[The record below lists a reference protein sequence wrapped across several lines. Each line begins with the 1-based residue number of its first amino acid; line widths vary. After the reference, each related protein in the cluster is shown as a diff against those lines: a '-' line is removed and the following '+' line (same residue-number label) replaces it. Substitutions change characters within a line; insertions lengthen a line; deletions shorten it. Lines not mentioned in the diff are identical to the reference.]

1 VVDLGAA
8 TKGGCSQ
15 DWLPH
20 VGAKSPKMSKHP
32 RETRH
37 NTFIGNNLHR
47 AAKWLEQYC
56 LPLCLVVQAT
66 LLFWRLDMLP
76 VWGDEQFTLDT
87 SAQPL
92 SRIAALVRDDIH
104 PPLYYILV
112 HYWMELPWSAAS
124 IVKVRA
130 FSGLWALAATLLLRR
145 LWFRDSRFLVLL
157 SLSPCLILYGRMGRS
172 YTLQLFLGCL
182 ALYWGMN
189 LIRDPRRHRWQWLYA
204 AAGTLL
210 LYTHYLP
217 ALAIILAVGA
227 FLLYRRAWLAL
238 LVPGTAMILAYAP
251 WLLAMRTA
259 FGRVLH
265 AEPYA
270 VTEHPWLEQ
279 AIRLLYLPVS
289 FTFGETLPTWV
300 MIGGALLAPAL
311 IALAWRCARNPPE
324 WLPLVSLA
332 AAIAYIAAG
341 RWVSFAFVPARLL
354 FVLPFYLML
363 LARRASI
370 TAALVCLSIGSLYSY
385 FHQEDFL
392 NKGYLL
398 PFDQIADII
407 QRDSGDRPARLI
419 VDAPGLDVSPLT
431 HRLPSLTKPNAAA
444 EIVWV
449 LSSRGRHVEP
459 PAGSEI
465 QRQKFVA
472 YSKLDRQVMSLLDW
486 KTQPSHVL
494 ELIEYRT
501 R

>member
-1 VVDLGAA
+1 LR
-8 TKGGCSQ
+8 
-15 DWLPH
+15 LLIP
-20 VGAKSPKMSKHP
+20 PL
-32 RETRH
+32 TRH
-37 NTFIGNNLHR
+37 NTFIGNNLNR
-47 AAKWLEQYC
+47 GAKWLEQYC
-56 LPLCLVVQAT
+56 LPVCLIVQAA
-66 LLFWRLDMLP
+66 LLFWRLDLLP
-76 VWGDEQFTLDT
+76 VWGDEQFTLDA

-92 SRIAALVRDDIH
+92 SRIVDLVRDDIH
-104 PPLYYILV
+104 PPLYYVLV
-112 HYWMELPWSAAS
+112 HYWTKLPWSAAS

-130 FSGLWALAATLLLRR
+130 FSGLWALAATLLLHR
-145 LWFRDSRFLVLL
+145 LWRQDSRFLVLWA
-157 SLSPCLILYGRMGRS
+157 LSPCLILYGRMGRS

-189 LIRDPRRHRWQWLYA
+189 LIRDPHRRRWQWSYA

-227 FLLYRRAWLAL
+227 FLLYRRAWIAL
-238 LVPGTAMILAYAP
+238 LVTGAAVILAYAP
-251 WLLAMRTA
+251 WLLTMRTA

-265 AEPYA
+265 AEPFS
-270 VTEHPWLEQ
+270 VTQHPLLEQ
-279 AIRLLYLPVS
+279 VIRLLYLPVS
-289 FTFGETLPTWV
+289 FTFGETLPSWV

-311 IALAWRCARNPPE
+311 IALAWWSARNPPE

-363 LARRASI
+363 LARRAWI
-370 TAALVCLSIGSLYSY
+370 TAALACLSIGSLYSY
-385 FHQEDFL
+385 FHLENFL

-407 QRDSGDRPARLI
+407 HRDSGERPAQLI

-431 HRLPSLTKPNAAA
+431 RRLPSLTKSNAAA

-449 LSSRGRHVEP
+449 LSSRGRRVEP
-459 PAGSEI
+459 PGGSEI
-465 QRQKFVA
+465 RRQKFVA
-472 YSKLDRQVMSLLDW
+472 YSKFDHFVMNLLEW